1 VLTYSRVSYS
11 VAKFFSDAYRQ
22 VRPQGEVPEI
32 SIEFFPFANVN
43 STIRLRDGKLIVRLS
58 DLLEGAPRLV
68 LQAIAHILIAKLC
81 RQPVPAAQ
89 SARYRKYLGSRDL
102 VRRAHLVRQLR
113 GRKHIA
119 SAKGHAYNLE
129 TIFAELNQRYFD
141 GLLGQPCLT
150 WSRGH
155 ARNRLGHY
163 DPAHNAIV
171 VSRIF
176 DHPGIPRFV
185 LDYIVFHEMLHLKFP
200 VQLKGSRR
208 CVHSREFLAEER
220 RFPQW
225 KEAQQFLRRL

>member
-1 VLTYSRVSYS
+1 MLTYTRVSHP
-11 VAKFFSDAYRQ
+11 VAKFFSQAYRE
-22 VRPQGEVPEI
+22 VRPQADVPEI

-43 STIRLRDGKLIVRLS
+43 STIRLRDGKLRVRLS
-58 DLLEGAPRLV
+58 DLLEGAPRPV
-68 LQAIAHILIAKLC
+68 LQAIAHILVAKLC
-81 RQPVPAAQ
+81 RKPVPAAQ

-119 SAKGHAYNLE
+119 SAKGHAYDLE
-129 TIFAELNQRYFD
+129 TVFAELNQRYFD

-150 WSRGH
+150 WSRSH

-176 DHPGIPRFV
+176 DHPGMPRFV
-185 LDYIVFHEMLHLKFP
+185 LDYIVYHEMLHLKFP
-200 VQLKGSRR
+200 VRLNGNRR

-225 KEAQQFLRRL
+225 KQAQAFLRQL